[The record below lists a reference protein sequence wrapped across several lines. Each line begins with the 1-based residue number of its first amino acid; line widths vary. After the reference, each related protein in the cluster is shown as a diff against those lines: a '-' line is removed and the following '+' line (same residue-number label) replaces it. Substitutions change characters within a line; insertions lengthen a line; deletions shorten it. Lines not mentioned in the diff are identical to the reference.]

1 MASTSGRSS
10 PPDRGRR
17 SSPAAADGPPVYVQA
32 KVALAQ
38 EIISSLLRGF
48 ESKLKKEDKSS
59 LVEAVAAASPQ
70 SVVNNLVHMAAHR
83 GLHETV
89 KYLVK
94 DLKLDV
100 DGVGDSDAT
109 PVISAIDGI
118 GSAST
123 LHQKKEYKRV
133 VELLI
138 RRGANPNYSK
148 PDGFSP
154 LHAATLRDSYDIAK
168 LLLDNGADVNAV
180 CQNGT
185 VLHIA
190 VENGISDALVK
201 LLLDKGVDPNTINIS
216 GFTPLHLAAM
226 KGASDVAEFLL
237 AKGADIN
244 AACDKGTSL
253 HLAAENGDLK
263 MIAWLLQLD
272 ADPDILDQVSLF

>member
-1 MASTSGRSS
+1 M
-10 PPDRGRR
+10 
-17 SSPAAADGPPVYVQA
+17 
-32 KVALAQ
+32 
-38 EIISSLLRGF
+38 
-48 ESKLKKEDKSS
+48 
-59 LVEAVAAASPQ
+59 
-70 SVVNNLVHMAAHR
+70 
-83 GLHETV
+83 
-89 KYLVK
+89 
-94 DLKLDV
+94 
-100 DGVGDSDAT
+100 
-109 PVISAIDGI
+109 ISAIDGI

-185 VLHIA
+185 VLHSA

-226 KGASDVAEFLL
+226 KDSSTIASILL
-237 AKGADIN
+237 KKRPTLMPYVI
-244 AACDKGTSL
+244 KEQL
-253 HLAAENGDLK
+253 Y
-263 MIAWLLQLD
+263 ILLLNLQELV
-272 ADPDILDQVSLF
+272 PSFWKFCLIMVPIQT